1 MTATGDALADLQWNW
16 EGAYQIAGSADRWVA
31 RRADDGRLLVASNP
45 EELRGL
51 LIEDYTAHPVPR
63 DTPL

>member
-31 RRADDGRLLVASNP
+31 RRVDDGRLLVASNP

-51 LIEDYTAHPVPR
+51 LIEDYTAQPLSREVPS
-63 DTPL
+63 